1 METNIGPHH
10 GILPVMEKL
19 RHLPFLLNRT
29 VIVYF
34 TVLTSIV
41 GAANNTQ
48 GPQLEVL
55 YVTPFKGFIQT
66 PGFDGVKPHP
76 QNMDSW
82 VRVDVPQN
90 HTVMLNIRDIDL
102 TLKPYDSVCDWR
114 LVQLTVYKRTMSDE
128 DIIFKCVNPFGYWP
142 ELYPHMEVFYVH
154 FVSKDVKPK
163 TGFRISFSFHN
174 ESFLPEIAGHDYMWI
189 FNCSVPHYKDF
200 EHHFT
205 CNLKDDCIAREDEE
219 FCSYRSDMCGP
230 GLISVS
236 GMCMSFERAN
246 TSKFSWN
253 DAYASC
259 LKKGGRLA
267 VLNTPEIW
275 TAAADLLEKTAY
287 YYKMFYQ
294 IIVGLRSAS
303 PSLPFMYRNEF
314 QWTDGTIAYYR
325 AIRNINIWPSCFVL
339 SAQNYKNRMD
349 MKPCGKNAPYSNYM
363 CSMDQDSTGEG
374 ASDLSTPEIQ
384 MSTDN
389 SNEYKQV
396 RCPSGHMTH
405 DFLACDVKSACWERE
420 SSCEVPLSPLP
431 PTFMCDNQVERVPYT
446 LVCDFRA
453 DCSDDSD
460 EEFCVYQQ
468 CAEKEPF
475 YCNDKQCVS
484 VTVVCDGQQQC
495 MNGADEDLCSA
506 YSFGVFRNPPPPA
519 LRQEIHRRPMST
531 NISQA
536 VSRQQAG
543 EKWDSGHDIW
553 QALHGVTDFLYPVI
567 LISCTLSQRLA
578 RARGPGAR
586 RVADHFI
593 SAPETVKQK
602 MRDFATT
609 SAKYTDLHSG
619 NNKDNKHH
627 DSVPT
632 FFASHQNGI
641 DTKNILSPSD
651 QVPLPPPHFVS
662 VPQIQ
667 IGSGMDT
674 LKGRSGSG
682 LTNAPLPVNSSKAHH
697 GSKSGERHL
706 FERRERVVEGRV
718 SPRPAV
724 VHPNIGHAQTES
736 EHVFQ
741 FAEDSRP
748 MFSPVPREMP
758 DGEDSPKTRAPKDKT
773 SFPSIHVEKCEKT
786 QPTYA
791 ASLSPEP
798 VSLTPDSDLEV
809 EPELAALSQGRD
821 GAGTGSAGRLY
832 VPSPFQKRRTDG
844 RAVLL
849 TRDSGQ
855 GLLGSW
861 SRSEGNL
868 PDAVRRS
875 SSSPGGHTNL
885 LDIRYRPDWVT
896 RPSLRPSS
904 DVALHELRRERNR
917 DSRSPT
923 PRRLTVR
930 LEPLNPGQ
938 RALSASN
945 LNSP

>member
-1 METNIGPHH
+1 
-10 GILPVMEKL
+10 
-19 RHLPFLLNRT
+19 
-29 VIVYF
+29 
-34 TVLTSIV
+34 
-41 GAANNTQ
+41 
-48 GPQLEVL
+48 
-55 YVTPFKGFIQT
+55 
-66 PGFDGVKPHP
+66 
-76 QNMDSW
+76 
-82 VRVDVPQN
+82 
-90 HTVMLNIRDIDL
+90 
-102 TLKPYDSVCDWR
+102 
-114 LVQLTVYKRTMSDE
+114 
-128 DIIFKCVNPFGYWP
+128 
-142 ELYPHMEVFYVH
+142 
-154 FVSKDVKPK
+154 
-163 TGFRISFSFHN
+163 
-174 ESFLPEIAGHDYMWI
+174 
-189 FNCSVPHYKDF
+189 
-200 EHHFT
+200 
-205 CNLKDDCIAREDEE
+205 
-219 FCSYRSDMCGP
+219 
-230 GLISVS
+230 
-236 GMCMSFERAN
+236 
-246 TSKFSWN
+246 
-253 DAYASC
+253 
-259 LKKGGRLA
+259 
-267 VLNTPEIW
+267 
-275 TAAADLLEKTAY
+275 
-287 YYKMFYQ
+287 
-294 IIVGLRSAS
+294 
-303 PSLPFMYRNEF
+303 
-314 QWTDGTIAYYR
+314 
-325 AIRNINIWPSCFVL
+325 
-339 SAQNYKNRMD
+339 
-349 MKPCGKNAPYSNYM
+349 
-363 CSMDQDSTGEG
+363 
-374 ASDLSTPEIQ
+374 
-384 MSTDN
+384 
-389 SNEYKQV
+389 
-396 RCPSGHMTH
+396 
-405 DFLACDVKSACWERE
+405 
-420 SSCEVPLSPLP
+420 
-431 PTFMCDNQVERVPYT
+431 
-446 LVCDFRA
+446 
-453 DCSDDSD
+453 
-460 EEFCVYQQ
+460 
-468 CAEKEPF
+468 
-475 YCNDKQCVS
+475 
-484 VTVVCDGQQQC
+484 
-495 MNGADEDLCSA
+495 
-506 YSFGVFRNPPPPA
+506 
-519 LRQEIHRRPMST
+519 
-531 NISQA
+531 
-536 VSRQQAG
+536 
-543 EKWDSGHDIW
+543 
-553 QALHGVTDFLYPVI
+553 
-567 LISCTLSQRLA
+567 
-578 RARGPGAR
+578 
-586 RVADHFI
+586 
-593 SAPETVKQK
+593 

-674 LKGRSGSG
+674 LKGRSGS
-682 LTNAPLPVNSSKAHH
+682 
-697 GSKSGERHL
+697 
-706 FERRERVVEGRV
+706 
-718 SPRPAV
+718 
-724 VHPNIGHAQTES
+724 GHAQTES

-885 LDIRYRPDWVT
+885 LDI
-896 RPSLRPSS
+896 S